1 MVHTQSASHTSTHI
15 NTHTL
20 SLSLSFTHTYTRKHA
35 NTHTHPLPHTRAY
48 KCTHTLVFSLSL
60 SLSLSASHTRTHIY
74 THTHNAHTQPH
85 TIPTQFNQLAYIFT
99 YTLLVCHMTAPRTA
113 GVIESISD
121 IVCFRQLTAHHT
133 SSHTPA
139 DPYMSCRPEEYIS

>member
-1 MVHTQSASHTSTHI
+1 MYANKRTHAHTHTQAHVY
-15 NTHTL
+15 TL
-20 SLSLSFTHTYTRKHA
+20 SLTHKY
-35 NTHTHPLPHTRAY
+35 THTH
-48 KCTHTLVFSLSL
+48 THI
-60 SLSLSASHTRTHIY
+60 HIY

-85 TIPTQFNQLAYIFT
+85 AIPTQFNQLAYIFT